1 MEIENIVLKSHDQ
14 IYVLQ
19 ERVFISDPSNLN
31 AYFLIF
37 LAKSPACFTRLSSMH
52 GSAFRVY
59 ICVFIRKDA
68 TVLLKL
74 CEQQILVFVNRLLY
88 CTAHKPNT
96 DLTMLECCLNRDRG
110 SFRLRCGISVV
121 WERVHHLSSLEKGR
135 KHIRSTRCSRSKG
148 VQLRIV
154 PVFL

>member
-1 MEIENIVLKSHDQ
+1 MIRFMSYRKGSQ
-14 IYVLQ
+14 
-19 ERVFISDPSNLN
+19 FIWDPSNFN
-31 AYFLIF
+31 AYFLIV
-37 LAKSPACFTRLSSMH
+37 LAESPESFTRLSSMH

-68 TVLLKL
+68 KDKPQTLYGTVKAMR
-74 CEQQILVFVNRLLY
+74 QQILVFVNRLLY

-110 SFRLRCGISVV
+110 SFRRRCGISVV
-121 WERVHHLSSLEKGR
+121 WERVHHLSSLEKGC

-148 VQLRIV
+148 VQVRIV